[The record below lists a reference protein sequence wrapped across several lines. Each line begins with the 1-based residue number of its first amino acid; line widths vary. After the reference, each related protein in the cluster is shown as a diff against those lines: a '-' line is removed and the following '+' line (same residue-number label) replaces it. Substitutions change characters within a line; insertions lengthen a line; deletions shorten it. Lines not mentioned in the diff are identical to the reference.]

1 MRLTHRCRTAMT
13 VVGLA
18 GALSLAGCGFLPLP
32 GGDDAADP
40 TTASQEETHGSS
52 DEPSASKDS
61 SDDSSSK
68 ASEKASATAAPAPD
82 GYTEITTPTT
92 GITFAIPEDWT
103 DLSTL
108 SDEER
113 RQTAEDHGM
122 TIEDLDDYPRRFDL
136 VVFAPEAEN
145 GITGHL
151 AVAKKKLPRWESVS
165 ETDISEILEGD
176 GATVASYETVQT
188 ANGECIRALYTFSD
202 DGVEIHGVL
211 LALPNSE
218 QEKVAVFITTSSSDR
233 SKEIADV
240 VVQTVH

>member
-1 MRLTHRCRTAMT
+1 MT

-18 GALSLAGCGFLPLP
+18 GALSLTGCGFLPLP
-32 GGDDAADP
+32 GGDDAADSTDS
-40 TTASQEETHGSS
+40 TTASQEETQDSS
-52 DEPSASKDS
+52 DESSASKDS
-61 SDDSSSK
+61 SDGSSSK
-68 ASEKASATAAPAPD
+68 ASETASATASPAPD

-108 SDEER
+108 SEEER

-122 TIEDLDDYPRRFDL
+122 TLEDLNDYPRRFDL

-145 GITGHL
+145 GITSHL

-165 ETDISEILEGD
+165 EADVSEILEGD

-188 ANGECIRALYTFSD
+188 ANGEGVRALYTFSSD
-202 DGVEIHGVL
+202 DGVEIHGIL

-218 QEKVAVFITTSSSDR
+218 QEKVAVFITTSSADR

-240 VVQTVH
+240 VIETVH